1 MELKFTCNQVV
12 QLANGKCGVVAGFNG
27 KPFLLVFDSYTSKLS
42 RYDGNGDLNTKN
54 EKYGIV
60 KVFDG
65 SSVSNVSDVFKKRFS
80 TDGLPVVWERNS

>member
-1 MELKFTCNQVV
+1 MELKFACNQVV
-12 QLANGKCGVVAGFNG
+12 QLANGKCGVVVGFNG
-27 KPFLLVFDSYTSKLS
+27 KPVFIVLDNYVNKIS
-42 RYDGNGDLNTKN
+42 RYDGNGDLNSKN
-54 EKYGIV
+54 EKYYIV